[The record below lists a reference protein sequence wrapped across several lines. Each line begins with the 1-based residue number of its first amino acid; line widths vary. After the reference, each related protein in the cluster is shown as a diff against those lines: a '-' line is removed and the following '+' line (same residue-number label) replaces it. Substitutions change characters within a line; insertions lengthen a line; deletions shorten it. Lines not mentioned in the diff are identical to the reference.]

1 MAIQGVVGVYVGL
14 DKDGKTPCLKVMV
27 ARKTRELVRKLP
39 TTLEGYRVIVDETGI
54 IRPLRDGASH

>member
-14 DKDGKTPCLKVMV
+14 DQDGKRPCLKVMV